1 MVRVSRRALLTRAG
15 VGTGA
20 GVIALLGGAA
30 AAALAAP
37 TEADLA
43 NVRLI
48 CSSKRLM
55 INWYTRWLNTPKA
68 LGGSSTTRELLLDIR
83 SAEQAQFG
91 LLSPLLGTTAPSDDD
106 FTYTFP
112 AGALRF
118 PETAAKFGLDL
129 ENLMIGIGIGAA
141 GTTSDVDVA
150 QSIASIV
157 GGDGQHVGALS
168 VLNGASAVP
177 TALPRAIGVADA
189 SAQLAQFLSN

>member
-1 MVRVSRRALLTRAG
+1 MVQVSRRALLRRAG

-20 GVIALLGGAA
+20 GVVALLGGAA
-30 AAALAAP
+30 VPALAAP
-37 TEADLA
+37 GEPDLA
-43 NVRLI
+43 NARLI
-48 CSSKRLM
+48 CASKRLM

-83 SAEQAQFG
+83 GAELAHFG

-112 AGALRF
+112 AGALRS
-118 PETAAKFGLDL
+118 PAASAKFGLDL

-141 GTTSDVDVA
+141 ATTADTDVA

-157 GGDGQHVGALS
+157 GGDGQHVSALS

-177 TALPRAIGVADA
+177 TDLPRGFAVEDA